1 MQPQSKVTPVPHTAS
16 PWLLATFLVA
26 PGLLAQSPVPVY
38 REPRHR
44 LVWEE
49 GSVRV
54 LDVQIAPGD
63 TTLFHI
69 HDTPILY
76 VRVAVSPV
84 AVQVLGAD
92 WANDPSRFYPG
103 AINSDTSYVLKPVT
117 HRVTN
122 VGTTPFRLIGIT
134 NAGSG
139 TARAPGTPK
148 TDLPGV
154 LEQTSSWFE
163 ASRLVLPPA
172 AESPWHMA
180 SAPLIIVQPGG
191 ARIYAER
198 EGEAAR
204 LLDEPAS
211 WVTFPAGSRYRF
223 RNGGDV
229 PATVILVAVR

>member
-1 MQPQSKVTPVPHTAS
+1 MPRLAS
-16 PWLLATFLVA
+16 AGLLATFLVA

-49 GSVRV
+49 GPVRV

-92 WANDPSRFYPG
+92 WANDSSRFYPG
-103 AINSDTSYVLKPVT
+103 AINSDTSYALKPVT

-122 VGTTPFRLIGIT
+122 VGTTLFHLIGIT
-134 NAGSG
+134 NAGPG
-139 TARAPGTPK
+139 TAREPGTPRM
-148 TDLPGV
+148 DLPGR

-163 ASRLVLPPA
+163 ASRLVLAPA
-172 AESPWHMA
+172 VDSQWHTASSP
-180 SAPLIIVQPGG
+180 LVIVQPGSG
-191 ARIYAER
+191 RVYAER
-198 EGEAAR
+198 EGKTAR
-204 LLDEPAS
+204 LLEGPGS
-211 WVTFPAGSRYRF
+211 WAYFSAGMRYRF
-223 RNGGDV
+223 RNAGDV